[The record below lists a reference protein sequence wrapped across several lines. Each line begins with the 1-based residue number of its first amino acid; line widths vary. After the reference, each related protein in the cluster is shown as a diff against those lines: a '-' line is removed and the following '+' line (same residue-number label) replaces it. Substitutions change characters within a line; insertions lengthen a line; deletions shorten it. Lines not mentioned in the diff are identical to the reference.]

1 MRKISKSLIFMGLF
15 APWGAHAL
23 GIGDIILH
31 SALDESLN
39 AEIPLVTSNDE
50 DLSDI
55 RVGLASPEAFAH
67 AHIERSYLLTKLNF
81 TTKKNSDG
89 SLAIRVS
96 SKNAIREPILD
107 FMLEVYW
114 PQGRLLREFTVL
126 LDPPDSLRQASAASA
141 ESPDTDDY
149 SHDRPNYQNSSPA
162 RGQPGRL
169 VRQDRGMAAS
179 KAETSALPVTGTQ
192 YGPVSRNETLWNIA
206 QKFQDPKISQR
217 QMLHGLY
224 KANPKAF
231 YKGSMDALKA
241 GVTITIPDQ
250 ASIMRLT
257 GSASVPQEPRTGGV
271 DSRAK
276 TAESLDTGTNEEPG
290 TQGRL
295 KLLPPPSHTSS
306 AVAATG
312 GKEGK
317 TGKQEQALELADSA
331 KQELEAFRKRL
342 SELEQ
347 QMSAMQRLLVLK
359 DEQIAKL
366 LARETPP
373 AKETQQPAQ
382 QHLAAIPPA
391 SGSANIAPS
400 AETGQANSQPAV
412 HNAALPQASPAAS
425 EPPTVRPTVPPA
437 PKQTDSALPKPPPR
451 VPVPT
456 PAIPTATVNEEGFL
470 AALLE
475 QPYFLVGG
483 ATGLVLLA
491 LLWQFNR
498 RRSAMVEDAESIL
511 TITNKEKITHPEKPT
526 PEPVDTSHIVTE
538 QTTTTVFRSSFLSE
552 FTPSDFDALSGD
564 MTEVDPISEA
574 DVYLAY
580 GRYKQAED
588 LILSAIGQN
597 PERDDCR
604 LKLFEIHYAT
614 ENAQAFEKC
623 AQELAPTHK
632 DAKPEF
638 WEKIIEM
645 GRELCPRNPL
655 FNINQQS
662 TGNYAETETSKAGN
676 AAVRAEENIYLFNQE
691 DELDLPVA
699 PPVAGA
705 GKPKQGPLEDTH
717 PSIAYDFF
725 SNADKESGGETS
737 SRESADTSENPE
749 IENIIPFDK
758 NEIYTDV
765 EEIEI
770 PSENMEEIEIPSEN
784 MEEIDIPSESMEEM
798 LAKLNAL
805 SEHKPVQH
813 NSGENTQSDQ
823 NQKWGNLVIDQVE
836 TDDQENAFDFE
847 KDIPDNSPPVELD
860 DLRTKLDLAKAYY
873 DLGDEESAFAILQNV
888 ALFGNS
894 YQKEEANSLLAKLN
908 VKG

>member
-15 APWGAHAL
+15 APWGAYAL
-23 GIGDIILH
+23 GIGDIIPH
-31 SALDESLN
+31 SALDEPLN
-39 AEIPLVTSNDE
+39 AEIPLVTSDDE

-126 LDPPDSLRQASAASA
+126 LDPPDSLPSAQ
-141 ESPDTDDY
+141 SPDTDDY
-149 SHDRPNYQNSSPA
+149 SHDRPNYQNPSPA

-169 VRQDRGMAAS
+169 VRQDRGMTAS
-179 KAETSALPVTGTQ
+179 KAETSARPVTGTQ
-192 YGPVSRNETLWNIA
+192 YGPVGQNETLWNIA

-250 ASIMRLT
+250 ASIMRLA
-257 GSASVPQEPRTGGV
+257 GSAGVPQEPRTGRV

-276 TAESLDTGTNEEPG
+276 TAEPLDTGTNEEPG

-295 KLLPPPSHTSS
+295 KLLPPPSNTST

-317 TGKQEQALELADSA
+317 TGKQEQALQLADSA

-342 SELEQ
+342 SDLEQ

-373 AKETQQPAQ
+373 AKENQQPAQ
-382 QHLAAIPPA
+382 HIPPS

-400 AETGQANSQPAV
+400 AETGQANTQPAV
-412 HNAALPQASPAAS
+412 HNAALPQTSPAAS
-425 EPPTVRPTVPPA
+425 EPPVVRPTVPPA
-437 PKQTDSALPKPPPR
+437 PKQADSALPKPPPR
-451 VPVPT
+451 VPVPAT
-456 PAIPTATVNEEGFL
+456 PAIPTATANEEGFL

-511 TITNKEKITHPEKPT
+511 TITSKEKITHPEKPT
-526 PEPVDTSHIVTE
+526 QEPVDASHTVTE

-588 LILSAIGQN
+588 LILSAIAQN

-662 TGNYAETETSKAGN
+662 TGNYAETEISKVGN

-705 GKPKQGPLEDTH
+705 GKPKQGPLEDIH

-758 NEIYTDV
+758 NAIYTDV

-770 PSENMEEIEIPSEN
+770 PSENMEEIEIPSE
-784 MEEIDIPSESMEEM
+784 SMEEM

-805 SEHKPVQH
+805 SEHKPEQD

-823 NQKWGNLVIDQVE
+823 NPKWGNLVINQVE